1 MPLVEVV
8 RGRQSSPE
16 AVATIH
22 ALAVRLGKV
31 PIVVRD
37 GPGFLVN
44 RVLTFYVNEAV
55 RLLGEGVSVES
66 IDGSMRAFGMPM
78 GPFEMLDQVG
88 LDTSLHVAGV
98 LKAALGLRASAE
110 GTVLERLVEAGS
122 LGKKSGRGFY
132 RWGEMGDKKP
142 DPAVAKHAGSPA
154 PRDLPAET
162 LQERMVLSL
171 INEAAV
177 CLEEGVVREARDLD
191 LAMVLGTG
199 FPPFRGGLLRHADE
213 VGIPIVVDRLTRLA
227 DAHGERF
234 RPAGLLREMVRDQRR
249 FYSG

>member
-1 MPLVEVV
+1 
-8 RGRQSSPE
+8 
-16 AVATIH
+16 
-22 ALAVRLGKV
+22 
-31 PIVVRD
+31 
-37 GPGFLVN
+37 
-44 RVLTFYVNEAV
+44 
-55 RLLGEGVSVES
+55 
-66 IDGSMRAFGMPM
+66 MRAFGMPM

-88 LDTSLHVAGV
+88 LDTSLHVANV
-98 LKAALGLRASAE
+98 LRAALGLRASAE
-110 GTVLERLVEAGS
+110 VSVLERMVEAGS

-132 RWGEMGDKKP
+132 RWDDKGGKRP

-162 LQERMVLSL
+162 LQERMVLAAV
-171 INEAAV
+171 NEAIV

-213 VGIPIVVDRLTRLA
+213 VGIPIVADRLSRLA

-234 RPAGLLREMVRDQRR
+234 RPAGLLREMVREQRR
-249 FYSG
+249 FYSV